1 MTGLRS
7 FLLLRPA
14 DQRVADVVA
23 YYRERRVIE
32 AAVPYGVVEG
42 ELLHVRDDPA
52 DLLVTSVW
60 SDAAGYAAWRTAPA
74 RAVLLE
80 GLAPLLRRTGGT
92 QAWTAPATA
101 VPGEV
106 YHPGTALVVAHHVG
120 RSGAHGSSH
129 GPGTPGAAAGRQA
142 APCDDAAPVRHS
154 YWM

>member
-7 FLLLRPA
+7 FLLRPA
-14 DQRVADVVA
+14 DHRVADVVA

-60 SDAAGYAAWRTAPA
+60 SDDTGYAAWRTAPA

-80 GLAPLLRRTGGT
+80 GLLPLLRRTGGT
-92 QAWTAPATA
+92 QAWTAPAAA

-120 RSGAHGSSH
+120 RDTRA
-129 GPGTPGAAAGRQA
+129 
-142 APCDDAAPVRHS
+142 
-154 YWM
+154 